1 MVFRDIGMVI
11 MVTENERKP
20 GVGVHGSWF
29 FAFSRFLYLRSL
41 GLIFYNFSALQIKS
55 FFLRFAHG
63 EGLSWQN
70 TVEDNRFEKVV
81 FFHGRKV
88 KTYVARF

>member
-29 FAFSRFLYLRSL
+29 FAFSRFF
-41 GLIFYNFSALQIKS
+41 IFTFFRINLLQFFCTPDKI

-70 TVEDNRFEKVV
+70 TVEDKPF
-81 FFHGRKV
+81 
-88 KTYVARF
+88 